1 MFVYNNECNF
11 ISDVLVQ
18 LHFYKYRDIKTLR
31 VDSCKSELHQ
41 KIEKLNC
48 KNIANIFYKLQ
59 LTLHW
64 PIMHAKLNQKI
75 NCNKNPHIS

>member
-11 ISDVLVQ
+11 ISDLLVQ
-18 LHFYKYRDIKTLR
+18 LHFYNYKDIKTSL

-48 KNIANIFYKLQ
+48 KNIANIFLQ
-59 LTLHW
+59 ITIDFTLANHVKV
-64 PIMHAKLNQKI
+64 IK
-75 NCNKNPHIS
+75 KNLHIS